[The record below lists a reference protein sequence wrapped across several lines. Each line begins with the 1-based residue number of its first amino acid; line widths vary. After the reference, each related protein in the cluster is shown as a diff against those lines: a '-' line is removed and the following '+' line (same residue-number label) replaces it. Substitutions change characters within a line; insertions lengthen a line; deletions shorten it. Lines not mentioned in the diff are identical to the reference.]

1 MAGKSL
7 ALVLSWIT
15 VLYNI
20 AEGVVSIA
28 CARLSGSTALLGFG
42 VDSFVES
49 LSGAVM
55 IWRFSRTAT
64 VVPGCDE
71 HREQIAV
78 RLVAISLIVLA
89 VYVLWESIER
99 LYYQKPPERGL
110 AAVVI
115 AAISLVA
122 MPILYAAKRHTA
134 TSIRSHSLAVD
145 AKQTLGC
152 IMLSVALLI
161 GSGTHYFFGVW
172 QADPLAGVL
181 IAVFLAREGY
191 KAWVER
197 DLCGC

>member
-1 MAGKSL
+1 MAGKPL
-7 ALVLSWIT
+7 ALALSWIT
-15 VLYNI
+15 VLYNVG
-20 AEGVVSIA
+20 EGVVSIV
-28 CARLSGSTALLGFG
+28 CASLSGSTALLGFG

-55 IWRFSRTAT
+55 IWRFSHGTTIHEQHDRQ
-64 VVPGCDE
+64 
-71 HREQIAV
+71 REQLAV

-89 VYVLWESIER
+89 GYVLYESMSH
-99 LYYQKPPERGL
+99 LYYREAPERRL
-110 AAVVI
+110 AAIII
-115 AAISLVA
+115 AGISIVT
-122 MPILYAAKRHTA
+122 MPILYAAKRRTA
-134 TSIRSHSLAVD
+134 AAIRSHSLAAD

-181 IAVFLAREGY
+181 IAAFLVREGY

-197 DLCGC
+197 DLCCC